1 LEGYEKEKKMGIRA
15 SGTAYVVLEDLE
27 VPEENVL
34 GQVGQGFK
42 IAMEALDIGRITL
55 GAGCL
60 GGAKEAFEVAWKFA
74 NERKQFGQPIKNF
87 QIIQHYLSRMV
98 IDIFTLESLL
108 YRTAWMADNG
118 YDVIREASIVK
129 VFASEVLDRAVD
141 LALQIHGG
149 AGYIEDY
156 PVEKMYRDARINRI
170 FEGTNEI
177 QEYVIFKTLERRG
190 GL

>member
-1 LEGYEKEKKMGIRA
+1 MA
-15 SGTAYVVLEDLE
+15 
-27 VPEENVL
+27 
-34 GQVGQGFK
+34 
-42 IAMEALDIGRITL
+42 
-55 GAGCL
+55 
-60 GGAKEAFEVAWKFA
+60 
-74 NERKQFGQPIKNF
+74 
-87 QIIQHYLSRMV
+87 
-98 IDIFTLESLL
+98 IDIFTLESLV

-129 VFASEVLDRAVD
+129 VFASEVLDRVVD